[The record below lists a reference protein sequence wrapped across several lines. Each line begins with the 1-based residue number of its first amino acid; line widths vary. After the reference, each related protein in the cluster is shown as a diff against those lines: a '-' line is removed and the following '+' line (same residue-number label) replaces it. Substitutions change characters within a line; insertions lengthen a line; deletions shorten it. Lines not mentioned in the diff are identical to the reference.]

1 MKKTFALLLVASL
14 LLAGCTELVSSDDD
28 ETKKIEVNEDIA
40 IEKINDFVTVDEDE
54 SFGITVMYEMDSDA
68 LEDMGLEVEED
79 GEDSVLTVEMT
90 EASEAPA
97 PPEPAA
103 LPETPVEK
111 APEQRIDL
119 DLNPSEPAPALQFDQ
134 NIQLSP

>member
-40 IEKINDFVTVDEDE
+40 IEKINDFVTGDEDE
-54 SFGITVMYEMDSDA
+54 SFGITVMYEMDSNA

-79 GEDSVLTVEMT
+79 GEDGQEIQEEGQLF
-90 EASEAPA
+90 
-97 PPEPAA
+97 
-103 LPETPVEK
+103 
-111 APEQRIDL
+111 RF
-119 DLNPSEPAPALQFDQ
+119 QF
-134 NIQLSP
+134 